1 MKRIAL
7 LLVITSV
14 AWLTVIFF
22 IPIFHCYNPG
32 SGLIMWFT
40 EEKPFSPVRAQ
51 ISRFKTLCTFNRP
64 WTLDTFQTI
73 FFHHSNI
80 PPLLIS
86 ILIQS
91 YFSACFFP
99 SNWRFVR
106 YEIFSTLLNHPV
118 MHDLLTQFQSTLNV
132 YKPLILFL
140 SVSEI
145 RQQDILQWQID
156 IFVFWSFD
164 RIINAKIYFCLK
176 FKEIT
181 KIYQVATANLIS

>member
-7 LLVITSV
+7 LLVIIPV

-22 IPIFHCYNPG
+22 IPIFHCYIPG

-51 ISRFKTLCTFNRP
+51 ISRFKTSCTFNRP
-64 WTLDTFQTI
+64 WMLDPFQTI
-73 FFHHSNI
+73 FFSSFYPP

-99 SNWRFVR
+99 SNWRFLR

-118 MHDLLTQFQSTLNV
+118 MHDLLTRFQSTLNV

-140 SVSEI
+140 SFSEI
-145 RQQDILQWQID
+145 RQQDILQSQID
-156 IFVFWSFD
+156 IF
-164 RIINAKIYFCLK
+164 CLLK
-176 FKEIT
+176 FW
-181 KIYQVATANLIS
+181 